1 MNRYSIILKKV
12 DGEYYFSL
20 QRGEEVIGSISH
32 FESRKIKKPIGV
44 YLLNKN
50 NISFEETNYSYN

>member
-1 MNRYSIILKKV
+1 MNSYSIILKKV

-20 QRGEEVIGSISH
+20 QRVEEVIDSISYP
-32 FESRKIKKPIGV
+32 ESRKIEKPIGV